1 MVNEMIKQECD
12 VGLTQIT
19 VFNIRL
25 RSNQQTGIQI
35 NYSWKFFMDEPS
47 CLLLKK

>member
-1 MVNEMIKQECD
+1 MIKQECD

-19 VFNIRL
+19 VPNIHL

-35 NYSWKFFMDEPS
+35 NNSWKFFKKQLGRAKF
-47 CLLLKK
+47 LLLKK